1 MNGVALV
8 AVLGS
13 ESLSCYVLA
22 AVVAWDRSDVSLP
35 VQVLTRTWSRE
46 RGDSFRS
53 TDRHCE

>member
-46 RGDSFRS
+46 RG
-53 TDRHCE
+53 